1 MADDMNTRIPKL
13 KRCSFCGKTSEQVR
27 RLVAG
32 PNVHI
37 CDECIMGIA
46 AAVAFQAEVGVDE
59 NAKRMDEAA
68 QRVRTA
74 TVTYAVR
81 DSEMEDLH
89 IKQGDIIGLYNGKIA
104 VDGQNIHDVTFD
116 LMKQIVTDD
125 DELITVY
132 YGKEVAQA
140 DAKALTDEIASEFDN
155 CDVEIHMGGQPLY
168 YYLISV
174 E

>member
-1 MADDMNTRIPKL
+1 
-13 KRCSFCGKTSEQVR
+13 
-27 RLVAG
+27 
-32 PNVHI
+32 
-37 CDECIMGIA
+37 
-46 AAVAFQAEVGVDE
+46 
-59 NAKRMDEAA
+59 
-68 QRVRTA
+68 
-74 TVTYAVR
+74 
-81 DSEMEDLH
+81 MEDLH

-140 DAKALTDEIASEFDN
+140 DAKALTDEIASQFDN